1 MSDYNPLLT
10 SLSQLLKARLSFRES
25 VLIDELHRVKEQAV
39 KNGFLLSGRMGIALA
54 KVHATEA
61 HARSEQIIADLRLVR
76 LSWSSEQLVAAENDL
91 RNTILDLFKASLAEA
106 AALAERIG
114 GLRNANPST
123 HPQVLTSFLDHS
135 NKASS
140 AAASMVDAV
149 INEIIAA
156 ARNDLS
162 ARTPSEKPSYT
173 IQNTFNGQVVS
184 VAQGGATVGS
194 VNQTSNAAT
203 PLELAEAISKIIQS
217 LPHDLD
223 QTSDAA
229 KAKTDLESAEKELK
243 EGKAPFARIMQAID
257 ILRKAQDIAIR
268 APETIQHI
276 QALTMMLGF

>member
-1 MSDYNPLLT
+1 
-10 SLSQLLKARLSFRES
+10 
-25 VLIDELHRVKEQAV
+25 
-39 KNGFLLSGRMGIALA
+39 
-54 KVHATEA
+54 
-61 HARSEQIIADLRLVR
+61 
-76 LSWSSEQLVAAENDL
+76 
-91 RNTILDLFKASLAEA
+91 
-106 AALAERIG
+106 
-114 GLRNANPST
+114 
-123 HPQVLTSFLDHS
+123 
-135 NKASS
+135 
-140 AAASMVDAV
+140 MVDAV